1 MQRETQIKSPQKPQV
16 VPVWLCTSMTDY
28 ASKLSGM
35 SHLRLYLYLLYIP
48 QSYSSRHALHQYV
61 QQGLCPHRAC
71 AARYA
76 RRCHLPSRF
85 PPRRKAPVAVC
96 RGHRTRHERRTTDS
110 PASSRAKFVP
120 SLHPHT
126 GVGAIEEARR
136 IENVSGGSGLSV
148 VSGKDSSVSFS
159 HELHRWSSDLSIALP
174 TRGHHPLDPP

>member
-16 VPVWLCTSMTDY
+16 VPVFVYVYDRLCKQALWDVSP
-28 ASKLSGM
+28 SPLP
-35 SHLRLYLYLLYIP
+35 LPLYIP